1 MAGLT
6 HRIRAAGLITRGD
19 SILLVRHEQ
28 DGRDWWVP
36 PGGGLEGDETLVDCV
51 RREVAEETNLASTV
65 GVLVYIRQFVE
76 RRTNT
81 HHLELFFH
89 VPEVSGELAAQVVD
103 GADPHQHEI
112 LEARYV
118 SRTELQ
124 SITVVPVELCGLVW
138 DDLAAGF
145 PLTRFFGVELEEA
158 R

>member
-6 HRIRAAGLITRGD
+6 HRIRAAALITKGD
-19 SILLVRHEQ
+19 SILLVHHEQ

-51 RREVAEETNLASTV
+51 RREVAEETNLAPAV
-65 GVLVYIRQFVE
+65 GDLVYIRQFVE

-89 VPEVSGELAAQVVD
+89 VPEVSGELAAEVVD
-103 GADPHQHEI
+103 GADPHQHQI
-112 LEARYV
+112 LEVRYV
-118 SRTELQ
+118 SRADLH
-124 SITVVPVELCGLVW
+124 SITVVPVQLRDLFW

-145 PLTRFFGVELEEA
+145 PETRFFGVTFEQA